1 MKSSGDVIYSSWKV
15 FAGILIACAV
25 SAAYGQVL
33 PSEVTNYKARAAES
47 KYLPQLET
55 LQQEIASAKFP
66 HPFELARYV
75 TAKSGRAAMD
85 RDGIEFVDF
94 QHRIVLKV
102 SGIYKVAFDAG
113 LKTENQRVA
122 QTLEGAGLPL
132 LRMAAEAVPAGDDY
146 DGIGIE
152 ILYNTHDSDNA
163 YTFEGRE
170 VLSAVF
176 SRADALAFANATTD
190 DARQE
195 ILNRSDLYVSGKPFG
210 VALGQRDPMNAGS
223 SEERAARET
232 PDGSNSAVLIRAS
245 AALRAASNG
254 EAATEESAKSNRNH
268 SGAKPEE
275 QAVLQAKLEPP
286 TDAMVRDVDAGLRV
300 EHDMAPMLEKSG
312 DQILMHVKVGN
323 SLAFNSASSSIYKRA
338 AQSFDLFLGPELKEL
353 LKTVPADAKFDAFE
367 FSVISHV
374 EGGARPSETIDY
386 ICPIQSTR
394 QFVDNKIT
402 SQDLINQSTV
412 LVNGMRI
419 GLNLAAVE

>member
-1 MKSSGDVIYSSWKV
+1 MKSSRNAIYISCKV
-15 FAGILIACAV
+15 LAGILV
-25 SAAYGQVL
+25 SAAVATVYGQVL

-94 QHRIVLKV
+94 QRRIVLKV
-102 SGIYKVAFDAG
+102 SGVYKVAFDAG

-122 QTLEGAGLPL
+122 QTLEGAGVPL

-170 VLSAVF
+170 VLSAIF
-176 SRADALAFANATTD
+176 SRADALAFASATTD

-210 VALGQRDPMNAGS
+210 VALSQRDPMNAGS

-245 AALRAASNG
+245 AALRAASKG
-254 EAATEESAKSNRNH
+254 DAAEKASSANPNH
-268 SGAKPEE
+268 SGTMPEE
-275 QAVLQAKLEPP
+275 QPVLQAKLEPP
-286 TDAMVRDVDAGLRV
+286 TDAMVKDVNAGLGV
-300 EHDMAPMLEKSG
+300 EHDMAPTVEKSG
-312 DQILMHVKVGN
+312 DQVFMHVKVNN
-323 SLAFNSASSSIYKRA
+323 SLAFNAASTSIYKRA

-353 LKTVPADAKFDAFE
+353 LMTVPVDAKFDAFE
-367 FSVISHV
+367 FSVINRV
-374 EGGARPSETIDY
+374 TGGARPSETVDY

>member
-1 MKSSGDVIYSSWKV
+1 MKSSSNVIYISCKV
-15 FAGILIACAV
+15 LAGVLFSAAV

-55 LQQEIASAKFP
+55 LQREIGSAKFP

-85 RDGIEFVDF
+85 RDGIEFVNF
-94 QHRIVLKV
+94 EHRIVLKV

-122 QTLEGAGLPL
+122 QTLEGAGVPL
-132 LRMAAEAVPAGDDY
+132 LRMAANAVPEGDDY

-152 ILYNTHDSDNA
+152 ILYNTHDSDHA

-176 SRADALAFANATTD
+176 SRADALAFVGATTD

-210 VALGQRDPMNAGS
+210 VALGQRDPMNPGS
-223 SEERAARET
+223 SEQRAARET

-245 AALRAASNG
+245 AALREASKGDAAEEPAKANRVRS
-254 EAATEESAKSNRNH
+254 AT
-268 SGAKPEE
+268 KPEE
-275 QAVLQAKLEPP
+275 QHVLQAKLDPP
-286 TDAMVRDVDAGLRV
+286 AGAMTRDADAGLDV
-300 EHDMAPMLEKSG
+300 KHDVAPALEKSG
-312 DQILMHVKVGN
+312 DQVLMHVKVNN
-323 SLAFNSASSSIYKRA
+323 SLDFSSTDTSIYKRA

-367 FSVISHV
+367 FTVSNRVT
-374 EGGARPSETIDY
+374 GGTRPSETIDY
-386 ICPIQSTR
+386 ICPVQSTR
-394 QFVDNKIT
+394 LFVDNKIT